1 MDRIIKHKRQKGAVL
16 PQFGLIAMIIIIAAI
31 IVWLLIWTKPQ
42 PEAKLEQLAP
52 IKVSLTQVEEREVQ
66 PFEQVTGR
74 LQPIKTAQI
83 RYEVAGKVIARKVE
97 PGEKV
102 STGAVLMNLDG
113 ADHQDQLQQVA
124 SELVIEQKGVRRDA
138 DLLKYAQ
145 KNLELQQQEEKRLQ
159 SLVGRN
165 LIAQSQLDSAR
176 QRVFDL
182 QAEVARLDYSVATNN
197 ARVSMKRAQRDIAK
211 RNLER
216 TTLSAPFDGIVNEVF
231 IDEGDYVNANQAALT
246 LVDTSE
252 FDVQLDVRGEV
263 IAGLALKQKV
273 AVDINKVTVKGE
285 IIALQL
291 DPDINTNTHQ
301 IRVRVANN
309 NTQSGLLAIVSL
321 PLSAQAQSKLIP
333 LSAVLNLHGKA
344 YVYTV
349 EEGIIKQLPVQ
360 LGRRI
365 GNEVVILNGLS
376 VGQNVVSRDVNSL
389 SENQQVVTE

>member
-1 MDRIIKHKRQKGAVL
+1 MEKIIKHKQQKGVVL
-16 PQFGLIAMIIIIAAI
+16 PQFRLIAAI
-31 IVWLLIWTKPQ
+31 VVTTILIVWFLIWTKPQ

-52 IKVSLTQVEEREVQ
+52 VKVSLVQVQEREVQ

-83 RYEVAGKVIARKVE
+83 RYEVAGKVTARKVE

-102 STGAVLMNLDG
+102 STNAVLMNLDG
-113 ADHQDQLQQVA
+113 ADYRDQLQQVA
-124 SELVIEQKGVRRDA
+124 AELVIEEKGVRRDK

-145 KNLELQQQEEKRLQ
+145 KNLELQQQEEQRLQ
-159 SLVGRN
+159 SLVGRS

-182 QAEVARLDYSVATNN
+182 QADVARLDYSVATNN
-197 ARVSMKRAQRDIAK
+197 ARIRMKRAQRDIAK

-216 TTLSAPFDGIVNEVF
+216 TTLSAPFDGVVNEVF

-246 LVDTSE
+246 LIDTSE

-263 IAGLALKQKV
+263 ISGLVLKQQVNVVINEV
-273 AVDINKVTVKGE
+273 AGKGE
-285 IIALQL
+285 IVALQV

-301 IRVRVANN
+301 IRVRVPND
-309 NTQSGLLAIVSL
+309 NTQAGLLAVVSL
-321 PLSAQAQSKLIP
+321 PLSAQTQSKLIP
-333 LSAVLNLHGKA
+333 VSSVLNLHGKT
-344 YVYTV
+344 YVFTV
-349 EEGIIKQLPVQ
+349 EENVIKQLPVQ

-365 GNEVVILNGLS
+365 ENELVVLNGLS
-376 VGQNVVSRDVNSL
+376 VGQEVVARDVNSL
-389 SENQQVVTE
+389 ADNQLVITE

>member
-1 MDRIIKHKRQKGAVL
+1 MDRIIKHKQQKGAVL
-16 PQFGLIAMIIIIAAI
+16 PQFGLIAVIIIIAAI

-52 IKVSLTQVEEREVQ
+52 IKVSLAQVEEREVQ

-113 ADHQDQLQQVA
+113 ADYQDQLQQVA
-124 SELVIEQKGVRRDA
+124 SELVIEQKGVGRDA

-197 ARVSMKRAQRDIAK
+197 ARVRMKRAQRDIAK

-216 TTLSAPFDGIVNEVF
+216 TTLSAPFDGVVNEVF

-246 LVDTSE
+246 LVDASE

-263 IAGLALKQKV
+263 IAELALKQKV
-273 AVDINKVTVKGE
+273 DVEINNVITNGE
-285 IIALQL
+285 VVALQL

-309 NTQSGLLAIVSL
+309 NAQSGLLAIVSL
-321 PLSAQAQSKLIP
+321 PLSAQARSKLIP
-333 LSAVLNLHGKA
+333 VSAVLNLYGKA

-349 EEGIIKQLPVQ
+349 EDGIIKQLPVQ

-365 GNEVVILNGLS
+365 GNEVVILSGLS

-389 SENQQVVTE
+389 SDNQQVVTE

>member
-16 PQFGLIAMIIIIAAI
+16 PQFGLIAMIIIIAAL

-113 ADHQDQLQQVA
+113 ADYQDQLQQVA

-231 IDEGDYVNANQAALT
+231 IDEGDSVNANQAALT

-273 AVDINKVTVKGE
+273 DVDINKVIVKGE

-309 NTQSGLLAIVSL
+309 NAQSGLLAIVSL

-333 LSAVLNLHGKA
+333 LSAALNLHGKA

-365 GNEVVILNGLS
+365 GNEVVVLNGLS

>member
-113 ADHQDQLQQVA
+113 ADYQDQLQQVA